1 MRNFYIAVLL
11 LTFTLLAGCG
21 TKGPTLKPFK
31 MDIQQGNVVTS
42 KMLLQL
48 RPGMTKSQVRFIMGT
63 PLVVDSFH
71 KDRWDYFYQ
80 LRQAG
85 KVVEQRR
92 VILDFDKDLL
102 SKVRGDVVPEGTAGA
117 AKDGT
122 ILGKPT
128 EIPAKKEEKSFM
140 DKLKFWKKD
149 EVKPTAPLEIKPD
162 AKPMSKEISNDLP
175 KAKDIAPAGSDL
187 PSSDTPN
194 TDIPAADDAGA
205 VVETPSVLA
214 VPIEIPVVDAIP
226 KVETPKTP
234 AQKKMPVAEPVKAE
248 PVKPTE
254 KPAMPEVE
262 PIEDKVL
269 RMDKTLED
277 KKMDL
282 KADKPKVEVE
292 TPKPVKPDVK
302 QDVMKKMPKEVVPK
316 EVAPKEVL
324 KEAPKEMPRV
334 ETKAA
339 PATKSVDAEP
349 GADAP
354 AEADGDPTYF
364 DRLLEKIGF

>member
-11 LTFTLLAGCG
+11 LSFTLLAGCG
-21 TKGPTLKPFK
+21 TKGPALKPFK

-92 VILDFDKDLL
+92 VILDFEKDLL

-122 ILGKPT
+122 ILGKQT

-162 AKPMSKEISNDLP
+162 AQPMSKEMSKELP
-175 KAKDIAPAGSDL
+175 KAKDMAPAGSDL
-187 PSSDTPN
+187 PSLDTPN
-194 TDIPAADDAGA
+194 ADIPAADEAGA
-205 VVETPSVLA
+205 AVETPSVLA
-214 VPIEIPVVDAIP
+214 VPIEIPAVDAIP
-226 KVETPKTP
+226 KVETPKAP

-248 PVKPTE
+248 PVKPATPE
-254 KPAMPEVE
+254 AAPA
-262 PIEDKVL
+262 EDKVL

-282 KADKPKVEVE
+282 KADKPKVEVD
-292 TPKPVKPDVK
+292 TQKPVKPDVK

-316 EVAPKEVL
+316 EVAPKEVI
-324 KEAPKEMPRV
+324 KEAPKEMQKV

-339 PATKSVDAEP
+339 PAAKPVDTEP
-349 GADAP
+349 TAGAP